1 MLKIILNGAGGR
13 MGGAVREQVAGSAD
27 DTVLVAEIDKLSED
41 FSMHSIAE
49 YKGEAD
55 VIIDFSHHS
64 AVRELISYA
73 LGRSIPLVLST
84 TGHTEEEKA
93 LIYEAAKSVPIFYSA
108 NMSLGIAILTDFAR
122 RAAALLPG
130 ADIEIVEIHH
140 NRKLDAPS
148 GTALMIADAINAQAG
163 GRYEYIYDRHDVRRK
178 RGEQELGISAVRGG
192 GIVGDHDV
200 LFCGAEEVVTLSH
213 VAQSRGVFAD
223 GAIQAALF
231 LNGRAPGYYTMSDM
245 LQGKLSCV

>member
-1 MLKIILNGAGGR
+1 MTKIILNGAGGR
-13 MGGAVREQVAGSAD
+13 MGAAVREQVAGSAD
-27 DTVLVAEIDKLSED
+27 DTVLVAEIDKFAET
-41 FSMHSIAE
+41 FPMHSIAE

-73 LGRSIPLVLST
+73 VGRTIPLVLST
-84 TGHTEEEKA
+84 TGHTEDEKA
-93 LIYEAAKSVPIFYSA
+93 LIYEAAKSVPLFYSA

-148 GTALMIADAINAQAG
+148 GTAGMIADELKKVRKNATFVYGRHGMGKRAPEEIGIHPLRMGNEAG
-163 GRYEYIYDRHDVRRK
+163 THQVILSTDYQNIRLEHKAESRAVFAEGA
-178 RGEQELGISAVRGG
+178 ISA
-192 GIVGDHDV
+192 
-200 LFCGAEEVVTLSH
+200 AK
-213 VAQSRGVFAD
+213 
-223 GAIQAALF
+223 F
-231 LNGRAPGYYTMSDM
+231 LIGKPAGLYDM
-245 LQGKLSCV
+245 NSMVSLTV

>member
-148 GTALMIADAINAQAG
+148 GTANRIAEELKTVRPNATFVY
-163 GRYEYIYDRHDVRRK
+163 GRHGMGK
-178 RGEQELGISAVRGG
+178 RAPEEIGIHALRMGNETGTHQVILSTDYQTIRLEHKAESRAVFAEGAISAAKFL
-192 GIVGDHDV
+192 VGKPAGLYDM
-200 LFCGAEEVVTLSH
+200 
-213 VAQSRGVFAD
+213 QSMVN
-223 GAIQAALF
+223 L
-231 LNGRAPGYYTMSDM
+231 T
-245 LQGKLSCV
+245 V

>member
-93 LIYEAAKSVPIFYSA
+93 LIYEAAKSVPISYSA

-122 RAAALLPG
+122 RNCGNPSQSKAGCSQRHRKQDCRRVKNGTSQCHLCVRPPRNGKAGTGRDRNSRPAHG
-130 ADIEIVEIHH
+130 ER
-140 NRKLDAPS
+140 NRDPSGDPLYRLSDHPS
-148 GTALMIADAINAQAG
+148 GTQ
-163 GRYEYIYDRHDVRRK
+163 GRVQSRLRRGRHLRRK
-178 RGEQELGISAVRGG
+178 VPRGKTR
-192 GIVGDHDV
+192 
-200 LFCGAEEVVTLSH
+200 
-213 VAQSRGVFAD
+213 R
-223 GAIQAALF
+223 AL
-231 LNGRAPGYYTMSDM
+231 
-245 LQGKLSCV
+245 